1 VVDKAKRSH
10 KGQIGATPHNIMTLD
25 ITTQSITFF
34 SQCHIFQNYSV
45 IMLKVIMPST
55 FKMGVMLV
63 VLMLSGIILSVVIL
77 SGIAHYVTELNLC
90 WGSPGKKK
98 DFC

>member
-1 VVDKAKRSH
+1 
-10 KGQIGATPHNIMTLD
+10 
-25 ITTQSITFF
+25 
-34 SQCHIFQNYSV
+34 
-45 IMLKVIMPST
+45 MLNVIMPST

-63 VLMLSGIILSVVIL
+63 VLMLSGVILSVAFL
-77 SGIAHYVTELNLC
+77 SGIAPHYVTELNLC